1 MPKRRERLGKNIWRK
16 GGEKVKAYK
25 CDRCGKLT
33 EETHGEIR
41 VGELLGTQNYI
52 HIGIGGNPLYPRELC
67 LDCAIAIL
75 EDGIA
80 RLKRVKDGC

>member
-1 MPKRRERLGKNIWRK
+1 MGKGGE

-25 CDRCGKLT
+25 CDRCGKLMEKT
-33 EETHGEIR
+33 QGKIR
-41 VGELLGTQNYI
+41 AGELLLGGKSYI
-52 HIGIGGNPLYPRELC
+52 YIGENPQYTSELC

-80 RLKRVKDGC
+80 VLKAKKGR

>member
-25 CDRCGKLT
+25 CDRCGKLI
-33 EETHGEIR
+33 EETYGEIG
-41 VGELLGTQNYI
+41 VGELLGTKNYI
-52 HIGIGGNPLYPRELC
+52 YIGGGSHYTSELC

-80 RLKRVKDGC
+80 VLKAKKERDE

>member
-1 MPKRRERLGKNIWRK
+1 MR
-16 GGEKVKAYK
+16 AYK

-33 EETHGEIR
+33 EETYGEIG

-80 RLKRVKDGC
+80 VLKAKKGE

>member
-33 EETHGEIR
+33 ENTYGEIG

-52 HIGIGGNPLYPRELC
+52 HIGGNPQYPRELC

-75 EDGIA
+75 EVGIA
-80 RLKRVKDGC
+80 VLKEKKGE

>member
-1 MPKRRERLGKNIWRK
+1 M
-16 GGEKVKAYK
+16 KAYK

-33 EETHGEIR
+33 GETYGRIR
-41 VGELLGTQNYI
+41 ARELRTDKGYI
-52 HIGIGGNPLYPRELC
+52 HIDYIYIGGSPENPRELC

-80 RLKRVKDGC
+80 RLKGVKDGC

>member
-1 MPKRRERLGKNIWRK
+1 MSSKLSGEKSGLK

-25 CDRCGKLT
+25 CDRYGKLT
-33 EETHGEIR
+33 EKTYGEIG

-52 HIGIGGNPLYPRELC
+52 HIEGNPQYPRELC

-80 RLKRVKDGC
+80 VLKAKKEIK